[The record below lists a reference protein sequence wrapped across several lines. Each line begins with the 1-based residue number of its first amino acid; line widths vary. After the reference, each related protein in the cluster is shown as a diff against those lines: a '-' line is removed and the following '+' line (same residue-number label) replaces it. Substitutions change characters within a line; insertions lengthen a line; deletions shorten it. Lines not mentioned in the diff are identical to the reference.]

1 MAKEKEKEK
10 QAPEKQPAPLKKLL
24 LIGLPVFILLLAA
37 AGTGLYLLGVFN
49 GAGPAE
55 ARQSAAGNEKTEL
68 GPLVEMED
76 FVVNITHRDTTRFL
90 KVGITLEVKDK
101 TGIESVKQRLPQVT
115 DAVLLLLGNKKYDEI
130 KDLQGKIQLKS
141 DLLAKIRSL
150 AGQGE
155 ITNLYF
161 TDFVV
166 Q

>member
-10 QAPEKQPAPLKKLL
+10 EISEKPSASLKKLL
-24 LIGLPVFILLLAA
+24 LIGLPVFMLLLASA
-37 AGTGLYLLGVFN
+37 AIGLYLLGSFN
-49 GAGPAE
+49 GADQAE
-55 ARQSAAGNEKTEL
+55 ARQSASAAEKKEL

-76 FVVNITHRDTTRFL
+76 FVVNITHRDSTRFL
-90 KVGITLEVKDK
+90 KVGITLEVSDSS
-101 TGIESVKQRLPQVT
+101 GVDSVKKRLPQIT
-115 DAVLLLLGNKKYDEI
+115 DAVLLLLGNKKFDEI
-130 KDLQGKIQLKS
+130 KDLQGKLQLKA

-155 ITNLYF
+155 VMNLYF